1 MIDVQ
6 HWLSALPPGM
16 VYLIVAGV
24 IGVESMGVPLPGEI
38 VLVSSALLAATG
50 VVEPEWV
57 ASAAAFGAIVG
68 DSVGY
73 AVGRRGGRPLLA
85 RLGRRFP
92 KHLGP
97 AQLARAEQSFAR
109 HGVWAVFFGR
119 FVALL
124 RILAGP
130 LAGALHVPY
139 RRFLLANAAGG
150 LVWAFGTTY
159 LLYSVG
165 RAAEHWLK
173 DISWAGLVLAV
184 LAGLGSTWWLRRR
197 AHRVESADGASG
209 VEAAE
214 VTSGGQAVAGASGGQ
229 PTEAASGGQ
238 PTEVASGGQ
247 SAVAAVPGGEPTRAG
262 EH

>member
-1 MIDVQ
+1 MVDVQ
-6 HWLSALPPGM
+6 HWLSALPPGV

-24 IGVESMGVPLPGEI
+24 IGVESMGVPLPGEL

-50 VVEPEWV
+50 VVQPEWV
-57 ASAAAFGAIVG
+57 AVAAAAGAIAG
-68 DSVGY
+68 DSIGY
-73 AVGRRGGRPLLA
+73 AVGRRGGRPLLE

-92 KHLGP
+92 RHLGP
-97 AQLARAEQSFAR
+97 AHLARAEQSFAR
-109 HGVWAVFFGR
+109 YGAWAVFFGR

-130 LAGALHVPY
+130 LAGALRVPY

-159 LLYSVG
+159 LLFTVG

-173 DISWAGLVLAV
+173 DISWAGLVIAI

-197 AHRVESADGASG
+197 AHRLASAETADD
-209 VEAAE
+209 
-214 VTSGGQAVAGASGGQ
+214 
-229 PTEAASGGQ
+229 
-238 PTEVASGGQ
+238 
-247 SAVAAVPGGEPTRAG
+247 EPVRAG
-262 EH
+262 GD

>member
-1 MIDVQ
+1 MIDVSQ
-6 HWLSALPPGM
+6 WLSALPPVA

-57 ASAAAFGAIVG
+57 GAAAAFGAIAG
-68 DSVGY
+68 DSIGY

-97 AQLARAEQSFAR
+97 AHLARAEQSFAR

-197 AHRVESADGASG
+197 ARRLEPVEPADADD
-209 VEAAE
+209 AAE
-214 VTSGGQAVAGASGGQ
+214 SV
-229 PTEAASGGQ
+229 
-238 PTEVASGGQ
+238 
-247 SAVAAVPGGEPTRAG
+247 RAG
-262 EH
+262 TDR

>member
-6 HWLSALPPGM
+6 HWLSALPPGV

-139 RRFLLANAAGG
+139 RRFLVANAAGG

-197 AHRVESADGASG
+197 AHRVTSADGAAG
-209 VEAAE
+209 MEAAE
-214 VTSGGQAVAGASGGQ
+214 VPPGAE
-229 PTEAASGGQ
+229 TA
-238 PTEVASGGQ
+238 EVASGVKTAEVAPGGR
-247 SAVAAVPGGEPTRAG
+247 SAAVASGVDSVRTGN